1 MERRHLAILG
11 FGSIRDELEAMAA
24 EPRFGGRV
32 HVLPAVPPDD
42 VVDWVG
48 SADVDVIALE
58 RSTLN
63 HWLCTPNKLWESLT
77 AGTPVVVSD
86 FPVMRRIV
94 MDDPAGAL
102 GTVCDPVDPA
112 SIAAAIRAIAEASPE
127 ARAGWRARCREAAA
141 DRWNWET
148 ESARLVELYASL
160 GAADRAPR
168 GPDRPPRG
176 PSERW

>member
-1 MERRHLAILG
+1 M
-11 FGSIRDELEAMAA
+11 
-24 EPRFGGRV
+24 
-32 HVLPAVPPDD
+32 
-42 VVDWVG
+42 
-48 SADVDVIALE
+48 IALE

-112 SIAAAIRAIAEASPE
+112 SIAAGDPGRH
-127 ARAGWRARCREAAA
+127 ARHRRRPAPTWRARCREAAA

-148 ESARLVELYASL
+148 ESARLVELYATL
-160 GAADRAPR
+160 GA
-168 GPDRPPRG
+168 PD
-176 PSERW
+176 